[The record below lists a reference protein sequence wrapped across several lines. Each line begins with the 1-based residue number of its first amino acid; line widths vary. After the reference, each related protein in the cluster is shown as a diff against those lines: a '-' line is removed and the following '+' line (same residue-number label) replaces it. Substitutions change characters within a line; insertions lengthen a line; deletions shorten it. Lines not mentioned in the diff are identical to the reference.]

1 MNSVN
6 EIRSAII
13 TSGLSND
20 DLNDIAQAIT
30 YARSQLRTQVK
41 RSLTVGNTVKFKDR
55 HGVYSVGTLTKVAI
69 KFATVKTNQG
79 AWRVPLNM
87 LEAA

>member
-1 MNSVN
+1 MNSVK

-55 HGVYSVGTLTKVAI
+55 HGVYVGTLTKVAI

-79 AWRVPLNM
+79 TWRVPLNM